1 MKILTRY
8 ILHEFLRWLFLSLL
22 AFTVLILI
30 AKVLEDIN
38 FILNSHPGLWL
49 TFKYFIFQVPALIQM
64 IFPLAV
70 MFSVLISLGGLA
82 KTSELIA
89 MRAGGASIYHVAVP
103 FFFMGLVVCFFSLLF
118 SEIVV
123 PKANHLERQTK
134 EAEIEHKSE
143 PSAETFRQNLSLRG
157 GDNALYHIGTFDG
170 SKNTMAD
177 VLILQFDNASH
188 LKSRLDAKGAHYQD
202 GRWVFENGYLRTF
215 NESDDEI
222 SAKPFDQTTIDLPE
236 KPSDFI
242 EEQKL
247 NSELSIAELALLV
260 QQLKRNGLDC
270 HKELVDLHN
279 KLAFP
284 FGCVILALLGVPWGW
299 SMGKYSGVVAS
310 FGISL
315 LVGFAYLG
323 GMQIGHT
330 LGDSGVVPPFF
341 AIWSVSLIFGAM
353 GPVLIF
359 RRNR

>member
-1 MKILTRY
+1 M
-8 ILHEFLRWLFLSLL
+8 F
-22 AFTVLILI
+22 FTVFILI
-30 AKVLEDIN
+30 FKVVEDIN
-38 FILNSHPGLWL
+38 FILNSHPNLWI
-49 TFKYFIFQVPALIQM
+49 TFKYFIFQVPTLLQM

-70 MFSVLISLGGLA
+70 LFSVLMALSSLA
-82 KTSELIA
+82 KSSELIA
-89 MRAGGASIYHVAVP
+89 MRAGGASIYHVAFP
-103 FFFMGLVVCFFSLLF
+103 FFFMGMVLCFFSLLF

-123 PKANHLERQTK
+123 PEANHLERQTK
-134 EAEIEHKSE
+134 EVEIEHKTE
-143 PSAETFRQNLSLRG
+143 PSAETFRQNLSRRG

-170 SKNTMAD
+170 SKNTMTD

-202 GRWVFENGYLRTF
+202 GRWIFENGYLRTF
-215 NESDDEI
+215 NANDEELT
-222 SAKPFDQTTIDLPE
+222 AQPFDQTTIDLPE

-242 EEQKL
+242 KEQKL

-260 QQLKRNGLDC
+260 QQLKQNGSDY
-270 HKELVDLHN
+270 HKELVDLHY

-284 FGCVILALLGVPWGW
+284 VGCVILAMLGIPWGW
-299 SMGKYSGVVAS
+299 SMGKYSGVIAS
-310 FGISL
+310 FGICL
-315 LVGFAYLG
+315 MVGFAYLG

-341 AIWSVSLIFGAM
+341 AIWSVSLIFGVM

>member
-8 ILHEFLRWLFLSLL
+8 ILGEFLKWLLIALMG
-22 AFTVLILI
+22 FTVLILI

-49 TFKYFIFQVPALIQM
+49 TFKYFIFQVPNLIQM
-64 IFPLAV
+64 VFPLAV
-70 MFSVLISLGGLA
+70 LFAVLISLGGLA

-89 MRAGGASIYHVAVP
+89 MRAGGASIFHAAVP
-103 FFFMGLVVCFFSLLF
+103 FFFMGLVICFFSLLF

-123 PKANHLERQTK
+123 PKANHIERETK
-134 EAEIEHKSE
+134 EVEIEHKTE
-143 PSAETFRQNLSLRG
+143 LFMETFRQNLSLRG

-170 SKNTMAD
+170 SKNTMTD
-177 VLILQFDNASH
+177 VLILQFDNESH
-188 LKSRLDAKGAHYQD
+188 LKSRVDAKGAHYQD
-202 GRWVFENGYLRTF
+202 GRWIFENGYLRTF
-215 NESDDEI
+215 NENDDEI
-222 SAKPFDQTTIDLPE
+222 SAQPFDQTTIDLLE

-242 EEQKL
+242 KEQKE
-247 NSELSIAELALLV
+247 NSELSIAELAILI

-299 SMGKYSGVVAS
+299 SMGKFSGVVAS
-310 FGISL
+310 FGICL
-315 LVGFAYLG
+315 LVGFAYIG

-330 LGDSGVVPPFF
+330 LGDSGVVSPFL
-341 AIWSVSLIFGAM
+341 AIWSINLIFGIM
-353 GPVLIF
+353 GPILIV